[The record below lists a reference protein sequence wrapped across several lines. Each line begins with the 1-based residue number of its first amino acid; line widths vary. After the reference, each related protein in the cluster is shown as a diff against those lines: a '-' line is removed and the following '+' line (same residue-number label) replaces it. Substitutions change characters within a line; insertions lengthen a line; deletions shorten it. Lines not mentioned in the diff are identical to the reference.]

1 MDTIIL
7 QTEGKKLTLIKRLLK
22 EFNIEFKV
30 KKKKKEVK

>member
-1 MDTIIL
+1 METIIL

-22 EFNIEFKV
+22 ELNIEFKV